1 MPTLTC
7 DDTAPAPTNK
17 INAKCQ
23 APTRVSDAGKT
34 TPTASCVGDAES
46 SDGDLA
52 DATTLTDLRTTTR
65 QSTKP
70 ATTSSSTSRTVV
82 TTTARTAAEG
92 RTSHRAEQ
100 PAVRAQDGRGGHES
114 SVPGRHLL
122 PVSAEP

>member
-1 MPTLTC
+1 
-7 DDTAPAPTNK
+7 
-17 INAKCQ
+17 
-23 APTRVSDAGKT
+23 
-34 TPTASCVGDAES
+34 
-46 SDGDLA
+46 
-52 DATTLTDLRTTTR
+52 LTDLRTTTR